1 MRPAAHR
8 ADLLDHEPPTGRGLQ
23 PDLKLPTIEAA
34 QEPRHRFA
42 MRRRDPR
49 PAHLAGL
56 GSEPLR
62 GDLPSMLVK
71 SHYDRHKGPPQAPR
85 FTDLRGS
92 SALELR
98 RSLLM
103 PSFHGCGRLRRTQ
116 LTPARN
122 DARASETRTG
132 SRPLTHCETEAR
144 PRARVTLVVVR
155 SRAL

>member
-8 ADLLDHEPPTGRGLQ
+8 ADLLDHEPPAGRGLQ

-42 MRRRDPR
+42 LRRRDPR

-56 GSEPLR
+56 GIEPLR

-85 FTDLRGS
+85 FTDLRRS

-103 PSFHGCGRLRRTQ
+103 PSFPRDCSPSPPSATQ
-116 LTPARN
+116 L
-122 DARASETRTG
+122 ET
-132 SRPLTHCETEAR
+132 
-144 PRARVTLVVVR
+144 
-155 SRAL
+155 